1 MRALIRTMLVLM
13 AVVFSAATHAE
24 PSDKYWDNLQKSFFP
39 GKQVEQGDF
48 IHITAPYRAESGAQV
63 PFAFDIDYPMTP
75 EKYVKNVSVIV
86 DGNPVPL
93 AAVFHFNP
101 KSGKAAIS
109 TRIRLEVDA
118 YVHVVAETSDGKFY
132 VNAAGIR
139 ASGGC
144 GGTVSGDRE
153 AAKKG
158 SGKMKL
164 AVKPVKAGEVA
175 EAKLLIKHPMFTGL
189 QRDLVSMGYWPAFF
203 VNKIEVNF
211 NGEPVMV
218 ADTFIGISE
227 DPNIQFHF
235 VPQQSGK
242 LSVTIHDNEGGEFHQ
257 ETDVQVL

>member
-1 MRALIRTMLVLM
+1 
-13 AVVFSAATHAE
+13 
-24 PSDKYWDNLQKSFFP
+24 
-39 GKQVEQGDF
+39 
-48 IHITAPYRAESGAQV
+48 
-63 PFAFDIDYPMTP
+63 
-75 EKYVKNVSVIV
+75 
-86 DGNPVPL
+86 
-93 AAVFHFNP
+93 
-101 KSGKAAIS
+101 
-109 TRIRLEVDA
+109 
-118 YVHVVAETSDGKFY
+118 
-132 VNAAGIR
+132 
-139 ASGGC
+139 
-144 GGTVSGDRE
+144 
-153 AAKKG
+153 
-158 SGKMKL
+158 MKL